1 MATRLLRKK
10 TSKQILNSSSQ
21 RVTNQRALLLD
32 LIRQSYGHL
41 DADELY
47 RKAHEKNH
55 RLSLSTVYRNLQLF
69 KKLGLI
75 AEYHFVEEHHHYEAR
90 PATEHQH
97 LVCLSCGKI
106 VEFHLPLSRQLKD
119 KIGKQHGFEINEVEL
134 HLSGLCADCRKK
146 KVRIGNDN
154 KKTA

>member
-1 MATRLLRKK
+1 MAAKSKRKG

-32 LIRQSYGHL
+32 LIRKNDGHL
-41 DADELY
+41 DADELF
-47 RKAHEKNH
+47 RKANEKNH

-75 AEYHFVEEHHHYEAR
+75 AEYHFVEEHHHYEAK
-90 PATEHQH
+90 PSTEHQH

-106 VEFHLPLSRQLKD
+106 VEFNLPLSQQLKD
-119 KIGKQHGFEINEVEL
+119 TIGKQHKFEIKEIEL
-134 HLSGLCADCRKK
+134 HLSGLCSTCRKK
-146 KVRIGNDN
+146 KVRMKNDY

>member
-1 MATRLLRKK
+1 MVTKSKRKK

-32 LIRQSYGHL
+32 LIRHSYGHL

-47 RKAHEKNH
+47 RKANDKNH
-55 RLSLSTVYRNLQLF
+55 KLSLSTVYRNLQLF
-69 KKLGLI
+69 KRLGLI
-75 AEYHFVEEHHHYEAR
+75 AEYHFDEEHHHYEAR
-90 PATEHQH
+90 PTTEHQH

-106 VEFHLPLSRQLKD
+106 VEFNLPLSQQLRD
-119 KIGKQHGFEINEVEL
+119 TIGKQHGFEINEVEL
-134 HLSGLCADCRKK
+134 RLSGLCADCRKK
-146 KVRIGNDN
+146 KVRTKNGN